1 MCPPRGCGGRGRCPE
16 QISLAR
22 HPEAAGGVSVA
33 GWLLLQTRIREEHRR
48 APSKVPAACGVQSSE
63 TPSTS
68 PSDGLSQHPSRHEC
82 EIEARVSPEPSERFC
97 RGTAKS
103 GAILSSCNT
112 VLEQATV
119 RPGLQSMP
127 GCQCPGEVY
136 AIAQGSDESAPRR
149 RREVMRRMQLVREA
163 TPAAP
168 SVLCASCCR

>member
-103 GAILSSCNT
+103 VVTLCSSKPPYVRVCNPCPAVSVPEKCTPLPKARMNPPHGGAGKLCGACS
-112 VLEQATV
+112 LYEKRHQ
-119 RPGLQSMP
+119 
-127 GCQCPGEVY
+127 
-136 AIAQGSDESAPRR
+136 RR
-149 RREVMRRMQLVREA
+149 R
-163 TPAAP
+163 PF
-168 SVLCASCCR
+168 SVLLAAARTKE